1 MPSHFHLV
9 TLKETIFS
17 HWNVN
22 YFKTKHFFSP
32 LHLNPIYAC
41 SQVRSL
47 CQLGIPGLAAVFV
60 SLREIGMR
68 WWLLI
73 VFVVVFFFFSVMH
86 WAVSDHCFLCV
97 CVCAWVCTIL
107 NLYTY
112 VRTKGRY
119 AWFAGCLFQS
129 TRPIVHQGKMGGFR
143 EGSSGT
149 FSCPGQFV
157 SQIHNQAT

>member
-47 CQLGIPGLAAVFV
+47 CQLGIPRLAAVFV
-60 SLREIGMR
+60 SLRELGTR

-73 VFVVVFFFFSVMH
+73 VFVVVFGFFYALSSFRSE
-86 WAVSDHCFLCV
+86 FFV
-97 CVCAWVCTIL
+97 CVPGCAPTWTCTHMWEPKADML
-107 NLYTY
+107 GLPL
-112 VRTKGRY
+112 
-119 AWFAGCLFQS
+119 AFFQS
-129 TRPIVHQGKMGGFR
+129 SRPIVHQGKMGGFC
-143 EGSSGT
+143 EGSSGS